1 MVVVDIGEGLPIA
14 IAHDEARAI
23 VFNDPR
29 RRKVALGHR
38 ERPLD

>member
-23 VFNDPR
+23 VFDAPR
-29 RRKVALGHR
+29 RRYVSF
-38 ERPLD
+38 